1 MPNNYLPIPPRA
13 WSRVQNKCTYTVP
26 GSTYG
31 QAYIPLTKQTVSQ
44 AQANYEEQLLNKGN
58 ILQYK
63 GNSAQLT
70 KSQKYSQLAKGSG
83 PNRTKVFATQGIAY
97 TNPNTTGL
105 QRVGSV
111 NIPFPNQ
118 IVGQPNNISGPFQYD
133 VPNPFDCSGNSLQ
146 DGGNLV
152 CGTYTNPCTGEIVKQ
167 TTSSGPLCFP
177 SYCSDV
183 PGTPIE
189 LCWNP
194 KVQTWFPRQR
204 YTMNNS
210 TSKWPQGY
218 KGLVSAETP
227 FSPILTLESYTETTV
242 TLSWTTKN
250 NSCLPITSFRIYQ
263 NGVLISTV
271 PYSIMSITISNLIN
285 CTLYT
290 FYVTAVSNTIESAP
304 SNSVIFDFPP
314 PPTNLTVTAT
324 TYSNQSIILNW
335 TNTCPDV
342 TSWNVYQDSM
352 YFSTV
357 YSNSITISGL
367 TTCTLYTY
375 FVTAVIDIFES
386 LPSNTVDVEIPPAPT
401 NLTVTATTYLNQSI
415 TLNWTNTCPDVT
427 NFKIYQNNIV
437 IDTVN
442 TTSKIIS
449 GLSTCNLYTYFVT
462 AVITT
467 ISNSFES
474 LPSNTVDVEIP
485 PAPTNLT
492 VAQVS
497 NTTAVTLNWNPST
510 CSDVTSWN
518 VYQNSTY
525 FSTVSTNSA
534 TISGLSTC
542 NLYTYFV
549 TAVILISPNSFESL
563 QSTNTV
569 TAEIPPAPTI
579 TAGTNSAPG
588 QITLTWTDSGCSDIT
603 SYDIYQDGVF
613 YINVFYPATSLNITG
628 FTLPSSYS
636 YSFGIIAKILE
647 GGNVFIS
654 PTSTVTVG
662 LPLIYSDTGIT
673 TYQNNG
679 YTGLVADTVGSATI
693 AFNYNFSINVLVVAG
708 GGGGGTANPI
718 NNIPGGGG
726 GGAGIFAINNFPA
739 QPIQYYLTIGG
750 GGAGAPLGSFD
761 GTDGDPSYVKDYD
774 NITILIATTGGG
786 GADGANGGTGGSGY
800 DIYGTFYPLNG
811 GYGGNGQFA
820 PLNGQDS
827 TVPIYFGSSYS
838 IPFTSP
844 AYTLYLSGG
853 GGGANILF
861 PFYGGTSGN
870 GIGGVYGAN
879 LTNNGENAS
888 TSFSNPGYFGGGGG
902 GGYSTTYTGGDG
914 ADGVIIFWWLD
925 P

>member
-1 MPNNYLPIPPRA
+1 MPNNYLPIPSRV

-70 KSQKYSQLAKGSG
+70 KSQKYSQLAKGLG
-83 PNRTKVFATQGIAY
+83 PARTKVFATQGIAY

-146 DGGNLV
+146 DGGTLV

-227 FSPILTLESYTETTV
+227 FSPILTIESYTETSV
-242 TLSWTTKN
+242 TLSWTIKN

-271 PYSIMSITISNLIN
+271 PYPIMSITISNLIN

-314 PPTNLTVTAT
+314 APTNLTVTDT
-324 TYSNQSIILNW
+324 TYLNQSITLNW

-386 LPSNTVDVEIPPAPT
+386 LPSNIVTVEIPPAPT
-401 NLTVTATTYLNQSI
+401 NLIVTDTTYLDQSI
-415 TLNWTNTCPDVT
+415 TLNWTNTCPAD
-427 NFKIYQNNIV
+427 
-437 IDTVN
+437 VN
-442 TTSKIIS
+442 T
-449 GLSTCNLYTYFVT
+449 
-462 AVITT
+462 
-467 ISNSFES
+467 
-474 LPSNTVDVEIP
+474 
-485 PAPTNLT
+485 
-492 VAQVS
+492 
-497 NTTAVTLNWNPST
+497 
-510 CSDVTSWN
+510 WN
-518 VYQNSTY
+518 VYQNNILID
-525 FSTVSTNSA
+525 TVITTSK

-542 NLYTYFV
+542 TLYTYFV

-563 QSTNTV
+563 ASNIVYVKIPPAPINLTVAQVSNITDILLNWNPSTCLDVTSWNVYQNNVLNSTVYTNFATISGLTTCTLYTYFVTAVITISPNSFESLQSTNV
-569 TAEIPPAPTI
+569 TANIPPAPTI
-579 TAGTNSAPG
+579 VSGTNSAPG

-613 YINVFYPATSLNITG
+613 YINVPNTTPLIITG

-636 YSFGIIAKILE
+636 YSYDIIAKILE
-647 GGNVFIS
+647 GGNDFIS
-654 PTSTVTVG
+654 STSTVVVL
-662 LPLIYSDTGIT
+662 LPLIYSDTGFD
-673 TYQNNG
+673 YKNDNG
-679 YTGLVADTVGSATI
+679 YTGYVAFNSATI
-693 AFNYNFSINVLVVAG
+693 AFNYNFYINVLVVAG
-708 GGGGGTANPI
+708 GGGGGTANPS

-726 GGAGIFAINNFPA
+726 GGAGIYVNDYFLA
-739 QPIQYYLTIGG
+739 QPIQYNLTVGG
-750 GGAGAPLGSFD
+750 GGAGAPVSLFD
-761 GTDGDPSYVKDYD
+761 GTDGDPSYVADI
-774 NITILIATTGGG
+774 ITTLITTTGGG
-786 GADGANGGTGGSGY
+786 GADGANGGSGGSGS
-800 DIYGTFYPLNG
+800 DFYGASYPLNG

-827 TVPIYFGSSYS
+827 IVPIYFGSSYS
-838 IPFTSP
+838 IPFTAVIP
-844 AYTLYLSGG
+844 YTLYLSGG
-853 GGGANILF
+853 GGGANIYS

-914 ADGVIIFWWLD
+914 ADGVIIFWWAD